1 MCIPLFFGNRVL
13 LFSDDFIIFEL
24 SGVSSFNQFIH
35 ELSVDSD
42 TESVADSITGDDD
55 NEEFVCPPSPLSQ
68 SSRLSH
74 ASSFSRRDRRLRR
87 HIIYA
92 VSWIL
97 WPLKFFISLLLI
109 LFNAIKYRIV
119 RSSAKSAES
128 PHLSRNSPGKRSFH
142 IRDQFLQRT
151 TDRRRGVFEV
161 VFEFLVVSLFTWQVL
176 MIESLFKFSYTHL
189 VFINLLGYFFSHRI
203 SIWQL
208 RFSLNQSL
216 TLFTK
221 EHIIFSLLQKCGRSY
236 FAGFMEAAVT
246 IVLLLMYQQ
255 LMLAVIIQFQLRGKL
270 CIVILWIQIPE
281 HVRMLL
287 LSLGEHL
294 CPFYLCKCWSRDLG

>member
-1 MCIPLFFGNRVL
+1 MHIPVYFNYCKFLLFFSFLDGCIPLFFGHRVL
-13 LFSDDFIIFEL
+13 LFSDDLIIFQL
-24 SGVSSFNQFIH
+24 SGVSSFNEFIH

-97 WPLKFFISLLLI
+97 WPLRFFISLLLI

-128 PHLSRNSPGKRSFH
+128 PHLSRNSPAKRSFH

-161 VFEFLVVSLFTWQVL
+161 VFEFLFVSLFTL
-176 MIESLFKFSYTHL
+176 ASYDDLNPCSNSLIHIQYSSTYL
-189 VFINLLGYFFSHRI
+189 VTSFDIGSPSGN
-203 SIWQL
+203 
-208 RFSLNQSL
+208 
-216 TLFTK
+216 
-221 EHIIFSLLQKCGRSY
+221 
-236 FAGFMEAAVT
+236 
-246 IVLLLMYQQ
+246 
-255 LMLAVIIQFQLRGKL
+255 
-270 CIVILWIQIPE
+270 
-281 HVRMLL
+281 
-287 LSLGEHL
+287 
-294 CPFYLCKCWSRDLG
+294 

>member
-97 WPLKFFISLLLI
+97 WPLRFFISLLLI

-128 PHLSRNSPGKRSFH
+128 PHLSRNSPAKRSFH

-161 VFEFLVVSLFTWQVL
+161 VFEFLVVSLFTWQVM
-176 MIESLFKFSYTHL
+176 MIEPLFKFSYTHL

-221 EHIIFSLLQKCGRSY
+221 EHIMFSLLQRCGRSY

-270 CIVILWIQIPE
+270 CIVIL
-281 HVRMLL
+281 
-287 LSLGEHL
+287 
-294 CPFYLCKCWSRDLG
+294 